1 MNKQQNYSLKKDK
14 EKIKQ
19 LEIENAL
26 LKQKIALIYSIVDYH
41 KEALENSKEKEQ
53 KPTEIFKENGNN

>member
-53 KPTEIFKENGNN
+53 KSTEIFKENGNN